1 MTRVVKLLGA
11 ELDRRRPM
19 LAALDVQ
26 AENLSAYLDKGRSLP
41 RIVVLIDGFQN
52 LSALL
57 GNVRPMEFGPLD
69 WFGELQR
76 IITDGRQLGIHAILT
91 TDRRAA
97 VPALVMSALGARLVL
112 RQTDEAGYGEYS
124 IPSGLSRGIEL
135 PNGRGIWDGQ
145 LVQIGGDRQRR
156 QGGRPGR
163 RHRRVRGLARDES
176 SQLRCHRPPRP
187 IGCGSRSSPAPPS
200 TSRWGAPTSSARWS
214 RSACE
219 HTGLCVVG
227 PARSGRST
235 ALAHVARSLVAA
247 GHEVWTVGLGDD
259 IGGPG
264 RHAPARSDPMLELV
278 EDFAALCE
286 AMPKAQPYILV
297 VDDLDRYDQSALPAT
312 YDRIVKTERSRLI
325 GSIEWRNLSG
335 YTQNSMLLELRREP
349 TMLILQPDSAG
360 DVLQMT
366 GVRAQLRPGLPM
378 AAGRGILIA
387 HRQPTLLQVA
397 SDADADAD

>member
-1 MTRVVKLLGA
+1 M
-11 ELDRRRPM
+11 
-19 LAALDVQ
+19 
-26 AENLSAYLDKGRSLP
+26 
-41 RIVVLIDGFQN
+41 
-52 LSALL
+52 
-57 GNVRPMEFGPLD
+57 
-69 WFGELQR
+69 
-76 IITDGRQLGIHAILT
+76 
-91 TDRRAA
+91 
-97 VPALVMSALGARLVL
+97 
-112 RQTDEAGYGEYS
+112 
-124 IPSGLSRGIEL
+124 
-135 PNGRGIWDGQ
+135 
-145 LVQIGGDRQRR
+145 
-156 QGGRPGR
+156 
-163 RHRRVRGLARDES
+163 
-176 SQLRCHRPPRP
+176 
-187 IGCGSRSSPAPPS
+187 
-200 TSRWGAPTSSARWS
+200 
-214 RSACE
+214 
-219 HTGLCVVG
+219 
-227 PARSGRST
+227 
-235 ALAHVARSLVAA
+235 AA

-397 SDADADAD
+397 TGRADVD